1 MFNYIFNA
9 IKVKHSLKGSIRN
22 LRNHDRALEVIN
34 ANDVTGTPGIKVAD
48 REGYIIECGKYSMG
62 IVIDADK
69 VTELALMAMLSLKGI
84 SVRKVSFSFY
94 KGVGGCFDGKISGW
108 VSTPL

>member
-9 IKVKHSLKGSIRN
+9 IKVKLALSGSIRN
-22 LRNHDRALEVIN
+22 LRNHDHTLDVIN

-69 VTELALMAMLSLKGI
+69 ITELALMAMLSLKGV

-108 VSTPL
+108 VSTDI

>member
-9 IKVKHSLKGSIRN
+9 IKVKLVLTTSLRN
-22 LRNHDRALEVIN
+22 LHSHGHILDVIN
-34 ANDVTGTPGIKVAD
+34 ANDVTGVPGVKVAD

-62 IVIDADK
+62 IIVDADK
-69 VTELALMAMLSLKGI
+69 ITELALMAMLSLKGV

-108 VSTPL
+108 VCTDI